1 MIDCQVHLL
10 LLVND
15 PSTAC
20 KPTIEDSRVNIKRHR
35 LRLHR
40 VFEIM
45 QKSSLAIILAMAS
58 PILHAAES
66 VEEVVSFRCGLAIDA
81 VIAEMDKQSGNLVTQ
96 EALGKIND
104 ENGEF
109 VCVQTEESKLFVRLQ
124 SREMSATE
132 SRLIFTV
139 DPQTYRVLKT
149 YYGR

>member
-1 MIDCQVHLL
+1 
-10 LLVND
+10 
-15 PSTAC
+15 
-20 KPTIEDSRVNIKRHR
+20 
-35 LRLHR
+35 
-40 VFEIM
+40 M